1 MKEKKY
7 GSEAQKILL
16 TESQKEKKS
25 NLKKKVQIKLQEG
38 YITKYIGLEKSI
50 MTHNNQDQVNQ

>member
-16 TESQKEKKS
+16 TESQKKKKS

-38 YITKYIGLEKSI
+38 YITKYIGLEKKYHD
-50 MTHNNQDQVNQ
+50 T